1 MSRIRTTL
9 DSVTKAVGSTDLI
22 SKFSRL
28 KPGSA
33 AVDGTHAGKA
43 LAKNENVAS
52 KVTAATCPPP
62 EEAMNEEGEPT
73 TEEKEPH
80 KRCQEVEEK
89 PFVSSKKPASGLAA
103 NASAPSSSPAVAKQT
118 MQLFH
123 PAGLSTNMD
132 ETYKTLAE
140 HINSYFGTSTQAEE
154 GPNTQMQQHGGQK
167 EAVPEPTFST
177 VKQTTGDRILNLS
190 PAAAA
195 KSVEKP
201 AISTPIPSPS
211 DRPPAGAPDVP
222 AIENTAQ
229 PIPAPATS
237 SRKGFTHYLSYPRPS
252 VQAFV
257 GSYIAPL
264 VPKFRGDTKG
274 VSAEKDKSSV
284 VALEE
289 PVVEKAG
296 EKAESEEEKTKRQLL
311 TQREKVRC

>member
-52 KVTAATCPPP
+52 KVTAAASPPP
-62 EEAMNEEGEPT
+62 EAAMNEEGEPT
-73 TEEKEPH
+73 TEEKDPH
-80 KRCQEVEEK
+80 KQCQEVEEK
-89 PFVSSKKPASGLAA
+89 PFVSSKKPTSGLAA
-103 NASAPSSSPAVAKQT
+103 NASAPSSSSAVAKQT

-154 GPNTQMQQHGGQK
+154 GPNAQTQQHRGQK
-167 EAVPEPTFST
+167 EAVSEPTLSA
-177 VKQTTGDRILNLS
+177 VKQTTGDHILNLS
-190 PAAAA
+190 PVAAA

-201 AISTPIPSPS
+201 AISTPIPPPS

-229 PIPAPATS
+229 PIPTPATS

-264 VPKFRGDTKG
+264 VPKFRGDTKS

-289 PVVEKAG
+289 PAVEKAG
-296 EKAESEEEKTKRQLL
+296 EKAESEEEKAKRQLL